1 LGIVLDALFL
11 KFSNFVKNLI
21 SPLFAFELKPC
32 SWYKK
37 KDFIDLTLLMSVM
50 NCYAEGL
57 SQTLREY
64 KHAPTS
70 ETLLDYLKTI
80 KADDIL
86 EIAKTQIDLC
96 IETLKTKGITLDKVA
111 VAFDWHDQPYYGSH
125 QTEGVIGTKPKN
137 GTAYAFSFLTVSVL
151 TQHKRIVLA
160 VIPLKSRKNLPITV
174 LQLLNHVKQRIKSL
188 LYVAFDNGFQ
198 DSQLLQALI
207 NQQTPFVIP
216 LRDTVKLQKRWRWK
230 RYAKRFIYFTQ
241 GMEIDVVEAVDTKA
255 NRYFLGTNMSGRPKT
270 ILKLYKKRWGIETSY
285 RMIRQFQSK
294 TTSNSYAVRVF
305 YFVLAVLLYNV
316 WVLLNARVKNHVKV
330 VRLKLSCF
338 WSLPSGIIN
347 LEKRPG

>member
-1 LGIVLDALFL
+1 MDALFL
-11 KFSNFVKNLI
+11 KFNNYVREII
-21 SPLFAFELKPC
+21 SPLFTFEVKPG

-37 KDFIDLTLLMSVM
+37 KDFIDLTLFMSVI

-57 SQTLREY
+57 AQTLREH
-64 KHAPTS
+64 KHTPTS
-70 ETLLDYLKTI
+70 ETLLDYLKTMKI
-80 KADDIL
+80 DDVLEKAKIQ
-86 EIAKTQIDLC
+86 TDLC
-96 IETLKTKGITLDKVA
+96 IETLNNKGISLDKVA
-111 VAFDWHDQPYYGSH
+111 LAFDWHDIPYYGSH

-137 GTAYAFSFLTVSVL
+137 GTAYAFSFLTVSIL
-151 TQHKRIVLA
+151 TPRKRIVLA
-160 VIPLKSRKNLPITV
+160 VIPLKSRNNLPATV
-174 LQLLNHVKQRIKSL
+174 LQLLSHVKQRIKSL

-230 RYAKRFIYFTQ
+230 RYAKRFNYFTQ
-241 GMEIDVVEAVDTKA
+241 GMEIDVVEAVDTRA

-285 RMIRQFQSK
+285 RMIGQFQSK
-294 TTSNSYAVRVF
+294 TTSNSYAIRVF
-305 YFVLAVLLYNV
+305 YFVLAVLLYNI
-316 WVLLNARVKNHVKV
+316 WVLLNTRVKNHVKV

-338 WSLPSGIIN
+338 WSLPSSIID

>member
-1 LGIVLDALFL
+1 MDALFL
-11 KFSNFVKNLI
+11 KFNNFVKDLI
-21 SPLFAFELKPC
+21 SPLFTFEVKPC

-37 KDFIDLTLLMSVM
+37 KDFIDLTLFMSVM

-57 SQTLREY
+57 AQTLREH

-80 KADDIL
+80 KVDDML
-86 EIAKTQIDLC
+86 EKAKTQIDLC
-96 IETLKTKGITLDKVA
+96 IETLKSKRVTLDKVA
-111 VAFDWHDQPYYGSH
+111 LAFDWHDLPYYGSH

-151 TQHKRIVLA
+151 TPHKRIVLA
-160 VIPLKSRKNLPITV
+160 VLPLKTRNDLPTTV
-174 LQLLNHVKQRIKSL
+174 LVLLNHVTLRVKSL

-198 DSQLLQALI
+198 NSQLLQALI
-207 NQQTPFVIP
+207 NQQIPFVIP
-216 LRDTVKLQKRWRWK
+216 LRDTVKLQKRWKWK
-230 RYAKRFIYFTQ
+230 HYAKRFNYITQ

-255 NRYFLGTNMSGRPKT
+255 NRYFLGTNMRGRPKT

-285 RMIRQFQSK
+285 RMIGEFQSK
-294 TTSNSYAVRVF
+294 TTSNRYVVRVF

-338 WSLPSGIIN
+338 WSLPSGIID
-347 LEKRPG
+347 LEKSLGG